1 MNRSVP
7 FLLVLPAA
15 LLLALVF
22 AGPLVVVAGLS
33 FTGDARA
40 NYAPLV
46 TADAARMIGV
56 TILTAAGVAT
66 LSVGVGLPLALLID
80 ASGRAR
86 RLALGLVAA
95 PKLAGALAT
104 LLGLR
109 VLLGRLDSPLL
120 GSLAG
125 SVLAE
130 STLVVPY
137 VVLLLVAQLGRA
149 DPLLVVA
156 ARTLGATR
164 TQAFAWVT
172 LPLVWPG
179 LRLSFVLA
187 FVWGLGAVFGP
198 ALFGGPRDTTLAAE
212 VQRQAF
218 DYAQPGRAA
227 AVAVV
232 LTAVAAGPL
241 ALWAWLARRR
251 D

>member
-1 MNRSVP
+1 MKRPTP

-22 AGPLVVVAGLS
+22 AGPLVIVVGLS
-33 FTGDARA
+33 LTGDAHA
-40 NYAPLV
+40 NYAPLA
-46 TADAARMIGV
+46 TADAARMAAV
-56 TILTAAGVAT
+56 TILTAAGVA
-66 LSVGVGLPLALLID
+66 LLNVAVGFPLALLID
-80 ASGRAR
+80 SSSPTR

-130 STLVVPY
+130 STLVIPY
-137 VVLLLVAQLGRA
+137 VVLVLVAQLGRV
-149 DPLLVVA
+149 DPTLVTA
-156 ARTLGATR
+156 ARTLGATQN
-164 TQAFAWVT
+164 QAFARVT

-212 VQRQAF
+212 VHRQAF
-218 DYAQPGRAA
+218 DYARPGRAA
-227 AVAVV
+227 AVAVT
-232 LTAVAAGPL
+232 LTTVAAGPL
-241 ALWAWLARRR
+241 ALWAWLARRGG
-251 D
+251 